1 MQLAIINEFEQ
12 VFSSSYRQK
21 CLGKP
26 GDQTFAKFGTLSKAT
41 LGTDTAH
48 LIIRGVSSPLVGL
61 VIDRFTGQ
69 NNTLHT
75 TANEPFLEG
84 GRDSTVIFP

>member
-1 MQLAIINEFEQ
+1 M
-12 VFSSSYRQK
+12 
-21 CLGKP
+21 
-26 GDQTFAKFGTLSKAT
+26 
-41 LGTDTAH
+41 
-48 LIIRGVSSPLVGL
+48 RGVSSPLVGL

-84 GRDSTVIFP
+84 GRASTVIFP